1 MTVLDPHPASIPAR
15 RAFRSRFGPWNGGA
29 VRPGRSD
36 EKPETPESRILP
48 ATGSSNDYL
57 RDTDPG
63 LLQAGQIIGEFN
75 TWSAERLPELYAAG
89 YVGGPTTTCG

>member
-1 MTVLDPHPASIPAR
+1 VERWR
-15 RAFRSRFGPWNGGA
+15 RASWT
-29 VRPGRSD
+29 VRREAGDTGIAIP
-36 EKPETPESRILP
+36 P
-48 ATGSSNDYL
+48 ATGSSNDYP

-63 LLQAGQIIGEFN
+63 LLQAWQIIGEFN